1 MTLGEHLYCVK
12 MDNQHEVHHQQSCNQ
27 EDKIF
32 AGENVLIGPN
42 VNVDK
47 EQQANAKKSKDAA
60 AVNSGDK
67 DVISEEEAV
76 GNHKPMRQFPQH
88 PERMPFECGQ

>member
-1 MTLGEHLYCVK
+1 M
-12 MDNQHEVHHQQSCNQ
+12 
-27 EDKIF
+27 

-76 GNHKPMRQFPQH
+76 GNHKPMRQFPQ
-88 PERMPFECGQ
+88 